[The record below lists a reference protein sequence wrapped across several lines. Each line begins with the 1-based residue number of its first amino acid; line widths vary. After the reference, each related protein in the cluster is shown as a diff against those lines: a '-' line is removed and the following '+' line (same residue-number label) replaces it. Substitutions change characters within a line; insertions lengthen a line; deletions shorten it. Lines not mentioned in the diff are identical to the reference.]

1 MEVRFLNAGEGSY
14 NTKMQKII
22 MYPEVTGL
30 KWKMFSFSSYESKKC
45 GHRGVTQVPRGASS
59 PYRLLSCNSN
69 NNNQVTKPESS
80 SNFSSFYY
88 LEMRSGG
95 GRRGRLPSMTNAVL
109 QALKPYLVTWGIKIS
124 FWFNF
129 FLSRLLFPFF
139 YSLSQRRI

>member
-1 MEVRFLNAGEGSY
+1 MGWL
-14 NTKMQKII
+14 M
-22 MYPEVTGL
+22 VTGL
-30 KWKMFSFSSYESKKC
+30 RWKMFSFSSYESKKC
-45 GHRGVTQVPRGASS
+45 GHRGVTQFPKGASS
-59 PYRLLSCNSN
+59 PYSLLSCNSD
-69 NNNQVTKPESS
+69 NNNQVTEPESS

-88 LEMRSGG
+88 LEMGSGG
-95 GRRGRLPSMTNAVL
+95 GRRGWLPSMTNAVL